1 MDKLFVT
8 IFWGREDEVWA
19 IHTKAAFSWFED
31 IAYDVRYVR
40 VDEDENSVMLVV
52 EGTEA
57 QIEEASEL
65 ANQIMV
71 GGKPVKVELERF

>member
-8 IFWGREDEVWA
+8 IFWGVKNGVWA
-19 IHTKAAFSWFED
+19 IHTKAAFVAFD
-31 IAYDVRYVR
+31 AIAYDVRCVR
-40 VDEDENSVMLVV
+40 VDKDEHSVMLVV

-65 ANQIMV
+65 AKQIMV
-71 GGKPVKVELERF
+71 DGKPVKVELERF